1 MGISNSK
8 FRLTLLFI
16 VAGFI
21 TLASEKVG
29 VINVRIWGVK
39 LSLLPMLYAVIIGV
53 LVTPDILGNVI
64 KPLGKVLNHE
74 VIKVTGNVVMISL

>member
-8 FRLTLLFI
+8 FRLTILFI

-29 VINVRIWGVK
+29 VINVTTWGVK
-39 LSLLPMLYAVIIGV
+39 LSLLPMLYAVIIGM
-53 LVTPDILGNVI
+53 LVTPDILDNVI